1 MASEIRQ
8 TLGQYKEEIAQEKQ
22 TRAAVAQQRSK
33 PAPKIGMTADEVLK
47 STWGEPNDVNRTITA
62 TTTHEQWVYGGGC
75 YIYLDNGIVTAIQD

>member
-1 MASEIRQ
+1 
-8 TLGQYKEEIAQEKQ
+8 
-22 TRAAVAQQRSK
+22 
-33 PAPKIGMTADEVLK
+33 MTADEVLK